1 MTRTRNLLV
10 LAGILT
16 GIAGLVTSQATV
28 WLLQANNGPVSAV
41 ADAVSDLLAGGPAMD
56 LGHLVGPVWDKRLLV
71 IGVLIFLT
79 GVSGWLGTQAAR
91 RPVLVDVVYFVLAVV
106 GFVSVLRLPNSSPAS
121 LVGVVVGLVTW
132 IVVLRVLT
140 RPLVDPGVVASAEVN
155 EATRRA
161 FLVRAGV
168 TAGVVAASG
177 AIGRY
182 GSRKRREV
190 EQARRAL
197 NLPVSQGGIPA
208 GVEVGQGGI
217 GPWRTPNSDFYL
229 IDTAF
234 SKPVIAPHDWKLRI
248 HGMVERE
255 LTITYADLLR
265 RATTEA
271 WITLCCVSNEVG
283 GDLIGNAYW
292 SGFLIRDIL
301 AEAGVRPGATAVK
314 QTSDDGWTCG
324 TPIEALTDDRNAM
337 LAIAMNGEPLPIE
350 HGFPVRMV
358 VPGLYGFV
366 SATKWLVDLEVT
378 TFEDF
383 EAYWS
388 SRGWSEKGPVLTQ
401 SRVEVPRD
409 GSTTEGPQVRIGG
422 TAWAQHTGI
431 AKVEFQVDGG
441 SWREA
446 TLGGVPDNDTWV
458 QWSGSADDVT
468 AGRHSVTVRATDKS
482 GYTQTP
488 VRTATAPSGA
498 TGWHTVDFEVR

>member
-1 MTRTRNLLV
+1 MTRTRHLLA

-16 GIAGLVTSQATV
+16 GVAGLVTSQATV

-71 IGVLIFLT
+71 LGVLAFLIGV
-79 GVSGWLGTQAAR
+79 SAWLGTQAVK
-91 RPVLVDVVYFVLAVV
+91 RPMLPDVVYFVLAAI
-106 GFVSVLRLPNSSPAS
+106 GFVSVLRLPNSSGAS
-121 LVGVVVGLVTW
+121 LIGVVVGLVTW
-132 IVVLRVLT
+132 IVVLRLLT
-140 RPLVDPGVVASAEVN
+140 GPLVATDDAATLN
-155 EATRRA
+155 EATRRT
-161 FLVRAGV
+161 FLIRAGV
-168 TAGVVAASG
+168 TTAAVAASG
-177 AIGRY
+177 IIGRI
-182 GSRKRREV
+182 GSHKRREV

-197 NLPVSQGGIPA
+197 DLPVTVGGSPA
-208 GVEVGQGGI
+208 GVEVGVRGI
-217 GPWRTPNSDFYL
+217 SPWRTPNEDFYL

-234 SKPVIAPHDWKLRI
+234 SKPVIAPADWRLRI

-271 WITLCCVSNEVG
+271 WITLCCVSNVVG
-283 GDLIGNAYW
+283 GDLVGNAYW

-301 AEAGVRPGATAVK
+301 AEAGIKPGATAVK
-314 QTSDDGWTCG
+314 QTSEDGWTCG
-324 TPIEALTDDRNAM
+324 TPIEALTDERNAM

-378 TFEDF
+378 TFDKF
-383 EAYWS
+383 DAYWT
-388 SRGWSEKGPVLTQ
+388 SRGWSEEGPVLTQ
-401 SRVEVPRD
+401 SRIDVPRD
-409 GSTTEGPQVRIGG
+409 GRATDGGQVRIGG
-422 TAWAQHTGI
+422 SAWAQHTGI
-431 AKVEFQVDGG
+431 AKVEYQVDGG
-441 SWREA
+441 AWIEA
-446 TLGGVPDNDTWV
+446 TLGAVPDADTWV
-458 QWSGSADDVT
+458 QWSGT
-468 AGRHSVTVRATDKS
+468 AESVAPGRHTVTVRATDKS

-498 TGWHTVDFEVR
+498 TGWHSIDFEAR